1 MAQKSFYKCT
11 PLLGLGLLIGPCSHF
26 NRFWIQFELL
36 KELAEA
42 CEACVSPVN
51 GLSKMRK
58 VLMEEMY
65 CLPTS
70 LRHSM
75 PLESETG
82 LVDEFCC
89 SDIVCEKF
97 QGDGNQFMGVD
108 FHIKEGLE
116 RIHAVVAPMSIILH
130 KSAFFHG
137 DELESLLSYC
147 VQDQAYLIK
156 CVGALRIGQLEDK
169 LTEQACQLSSI
180 SLNWRDHPPI
190 DVLNCGV
197 ARIGK
202 LGNKLPRLFL

>member
-1 MAQKSFYKCT
+1 
-11 PLLGLGLLIGPCSHF
+11 
-26 NRFWIQFELL
+26 
-36 KELAEA
+36 
-42 CEACVSPVN
+42 
-51 GLSKMRK
+51 
-58 VLMEEMY
+58 
-65 CLPTS
+65 
-70 LRHSM
+70 M